1 MISKYVIVFFSII
14 IGFYG
19 KNNMD
24 MLRCDYIADCF
35 YEIMHDYM
43 RYFHEKNG
51 RFRVSHLFR
60 FYSTFHIYNFKILSF
75 EIRL

>member
-1 MISKYVIVFFSII
+1 MFPSKIFFLNFPICLL
-14 IGFYG
+14 GFYG

-24 MLRCDYIADCF
+24 MFRVDYVCDCL

-51 RFRVSHLFR
+51 RFKVCNDW
-60 FYSTFHIYNFKILSF
+60 YF
-75 EIRL
+75 EILYDKTM